1 MVDNS
6 LEGLEK
12 AKIVEMQA
20 NGTGFEEKTG
30 GITINC
36 MFNPYEYT
44 ISKSVTYKERAK
56 TESDNPQEDF
66 AQPSP
71 QTLKLSL
78 IFDTYEAGEDVS
90 LQTRQ
95 LWLLMGSKTRE
106 KSSKHEKLDP
116 PYVAF
121 IWGVFR
127 FVARLTSMT
136 QKFTLFKRD
145 GTPVRAKVD
154 VTLTQ
159 YEDEDDYRAINTN
172 PTSGGGERERL
183 WRVNAG
189 DRLDT
194 IAAIV
199 FRDATEWRRIADHN
213 KIRDPL
219 SIRPGQIL
227 RIPLA

>member
-1 MVDNS
+1 MNDDTLLN
-6 LEGLEK
+6 LEK
-12 AKIVEMQA
+12 AKIIEMQPS
-20 NGTGFEEKTG
+20 GSGFEEKPG
-30 GITINC
+30 GISINC

-66 AQPSP
+66 VQPSP

-78 IFDTYEAGEDVS
+78 IFDTYEADEDVS
-90 LQTRQ
+90 LTTRQ
-95 LWLLMGSKTRE
+95 LWLLMGSKTRQ
-106 KSSKHEKLDP
+106 KSNKHEKLEP

-127 FVARLTSMT
+127 FVARLTNMS

-145 GTPVRAKVD
+145 GTPVRAKVE

-159 YEDEDDYRAINTN
+159 YEDEDDYRAVKTN
-172 PTSGGGERERL
+172 PTSGGGESEKI

-194 IAAIV
+194 IAAQV
-199 FRDATEWRRIADHN
+199 YRDATLWRRIAEHN
-213 KIRDPL
+213 KVRDPL
-219 SIRPGQIL
+219 AIRPGQIL
-227 RIPLA
+227 RIPIN